1 MEYRNSFRATID
13 RGEVAVGAR
22 CMSFSAGLVEVYGG
36 LGLDFVW
43 LDFEHGGWSPQD
55 TFSLEQLTRAGEIAG
70 IDLVARVPLDE
81 HLIRTV
87 LDAGVRNVLIPRI
100 DTAEEA
106 YRAVNTSRFVHD
118 GEPGQRGY
126 ASGRSSSYGTIED
139 YVDREDES
147 VCVGVM
153 IETKDAINDLEAI
166 LSVPELGFVFV
177 GPADLSVQL
186 GHPGELDHPDVREV
200 IDEIER
206 SARSAGVPLG
216 GVGHDP
222 ARAGELL
229 ARGYQVIR
237 IGGEFEATRAV
248 LAERLGRLDELRH

>member
-1 MEYRNSFRATID
+1 
-13 RGEVAVGAR
+13 
-22 CMSFSAGLVEVYGG
+22 MSFSAGLIEVYGG
-36 LGLDFVW
+36 LELDFVW
-43 LDFEHGGWSPQD
+43 LDFEHGGWSPWD
-55 TFSLEQLTRAGEIAG
+55 TFALEQLTRAAEVVG
-70 IDLVARVPLDE
+70 IELLARVPLDE
-81 HLIRTV
+81 SLVRRV

-100 DTAEEA
+100 ATAEEA
-106 YRAVNTSRFVHD
+106 QRAVKASRFVYD

-126 ASGRSSSYGTIED
+126 AGGRSSGYGTTED
-139 YVDREDES
+139 YVAREDES

-153 IETKDAINDLEAI
+153 IETKDAVDDLEAI

-186 GHPGELDHPDVREV
+186 GHPGDLDHPDVREV
-200 IDEIER
+200 IDEIET
-206 SARSAGVPLG
+206 SVRSAGVPLG

-237 IGGEFEATRAV
+237 LGGEFEATRAV
-248 LAERLGRLDELRH
+248 MAERLDRLDELRR